1 MEKVDNYQPISR
13 NDNTVRILRAF
24 DNHLPADGRANFIR
38 HLQSLQTN
46 QDIHD
51 HAESLVNGL
60 LAPMKT
66 LRSTPTISPRAGME
80 DSIENIASQSSG
92 PLVRETR
99 LKAECLKRDGNR
111 CVVTKRVDFYFLS
124 KSDTTTPGAITECA
138 HIISFSLATWRDERE
153 SHAKNIIWTNLIRHF
168 PALETRISFSRDNIN
183 DTMNAMT
190 MTRDLHFY
198 FGHFYFAFEETQVP
212 NKYRLQVYRPNAFSP
227 PLPRTVKF
235 VSRDPRYALPS
246 PELLKVHAAVARIF
260 HASGAAD
267 HIDKG
272 FRDLGET
279 SVLAKDGSTD
289 VSAMLAVTSLGV
301 LGSRTG
307 NIQQT
312 PATFSGPKAQ
322 SVSKVHSGLIEEEG
336 TDEEYT
342 VWY

>member
-1 MEKVDNYQPISR
+1 MEKVDNYQSISR

-66 LRSTPTISPRAGME
+66 LRSTPSISPRAGME
-80 DSIENIASQSSG
+80 DSIENIALQSSE
-92 PLVRETR
+92 P
-99 LKAECLKRDGNR
+99 
-111 CVVTKRVDFYFLS
+111 
-124 KSDTTTPGAITECA
+124 DTTTPGAITECA
-138 HIISFSLATWRDERE
+138 HIVPFSLATWRDQPEP
-153 SHAKNIIWTNLIRHF
+153 HAKNIIWTNLIRHF

-190 MTRDLHFY
+190 MTHDLHFY
-198 FGHFYFAFEETQVP
+198 FGRFYFAFEETQVP
-212 NKYRLQVYRPNAFSP
+212 NKYRLQVYRPNVFSP

-235 VSRDPRYALPS
+235 VSHNPRYALPS
-246 PELLKVHAAVARIF
+246 PELLNFHAAVARIF

-267 HIDKG
+267 HIDKA